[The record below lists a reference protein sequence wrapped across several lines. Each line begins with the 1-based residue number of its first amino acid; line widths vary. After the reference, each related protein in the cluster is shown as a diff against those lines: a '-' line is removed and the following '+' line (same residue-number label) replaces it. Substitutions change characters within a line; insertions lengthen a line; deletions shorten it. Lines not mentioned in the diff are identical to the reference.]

1 MQREVP
7 GLADRLQP
15 ALRVGFTRL
24 TLVNKNALER
34 LTIDMNV
41 RFDPMKEHCSFQ
53 NLVIAELKKDRAV
66 SRSAFVD
73 VMRGRRLKHGSIS
86 KYCLGV
92 MSLYPEAK
100 RNRFK
105 ERWKELRELAE

>member
-1 MQREVP
+1 
-7 GLADRLQP
+7 
-15 ALRVGFTRL
+15 
-24 TLVNKNALER
+24 
-34 LTIDMNV
+34 
-41 RFDPMKEHCSFQ
+41 
-53 NLVIAELKKDRAV
+53 
-66 SRSAFVD
+66 
-73 VMRGRRLKHGSIS
+73 MRGRRLKHGSIS

>member
-1 MQREVP
+1 
-7 GLADRLQP
+7 
-15 ALRVGFTRL
+15 
-24 TLVNKNALER
+24 VNKNALER
-34 LTIDMNV
+34 LTIDINV
-41 RFDPMKEHCSFQ
+41 RFDRMKEHCSFQ

-66 SRSAFVD
+66 SQSAFVD